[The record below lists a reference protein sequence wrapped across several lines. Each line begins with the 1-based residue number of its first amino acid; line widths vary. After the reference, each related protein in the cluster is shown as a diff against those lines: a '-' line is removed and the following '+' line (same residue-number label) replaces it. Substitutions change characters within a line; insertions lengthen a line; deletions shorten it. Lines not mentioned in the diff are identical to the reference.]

1 MTWDVSATEQPAL
14 LDIGSA
20 VMTVR
25 LVPFNIF
32 ANSRGTDT
40 GGGNGLAVQT
50 GIQSSWMDGKTAEA
64 ALFQFTFYSDAA
76 KTKEI
81 TGVNITLKSI
91 LSRIGVGGSQMAMDA
106 YAGLGILDISGEPR
120 PDDRHVSLGG
130 TPLTA
135 ENDRGNSFASDRG
148 MKARITSHTYY
159 AMESSG
165 SVVFTEKDSFWVR
178 RRTPIGTDDVAYQ
191 LGGITLE
198 FTLK

>member
-50 GIQSSWMDGKTAEA
+50 GIQFSWMDGKTAEA

-76 KTKEI
+76 KTKVCVFSTSSFTSFEN
-81 TGVNITLKSI
+81 GLK
-91 LSRIGVGGSQMAMDA
+91 
-106 YAGLGILDISGEPR
+106 
-120 PDDRHVSLGG
+120 
-130 TPLTA
+130 
-135 ENDRGNSFASDRG
+135 
-148 MKARITSHTYY
+148 
-159 AMESSG
+159 
-165 SVVFTEKDSFWVR
+165 
-178 RRTPIGTDDVAYQ
+178 
-191 LGGITLE
+191 
-198 FTLK
+198 